1 MGSAGVTVGA
11 AARCDGFE
19 EPTYAHLTLGLHD
32 SGADCLCVLPWWTL
46 GVGTAGIGLDAT
58 ARCEGFEESNSTNIT
73 LGLGGGGAGYLC
85 VLPRWTLGVVEA
97 PFKRTTY
104 W

>member
-1 MGSAGVTVGA
+1 MGNAGVAVGA
-11 AARCDGFE
+11 AARREGFE
-19 EPTYAHLTLGLHD
+19 EPTHAHLTLGLHD
-32 SGADCLCVLPWWTL
+32 SGADFLCVLPWWTL
-46 GVGTAGIGLDAT
+46 GVGTAGIGIDAT